1 MANKQPITQI
11 DINNLDALLRE
22 GKVDEFYDVL
32 YKADWTALKPR
43 KTLLCF
49 VVEGDGYG
57 SYRGRM
63 AVIFV

>member
-32 YKADWTALKPR
+32 YKKGINQL
-43 KTLLCF
+43 
-49 VVEGDGYG
+49 YG
-57 SYRGRM
+57 VGMNMTKQQIMEQLIFFISRM
-63 AVIFV
+63 KQAST